1 MTDYQIAGVARLT
14 IVYYR
19 NQPNLSHTE
28 DITEQP
34 LILNTDASFPFKTFT
49 INSTNIKPT
58 NPVCLTHQFFY
69 CNFSLEFPEIFGQ
82 IYIAIID

>member
-1 MTDYQIAGVARLT
+1 MTDDLIAGVARLT

-58 NPVCLTHQFFY
+58 NPVCSTHQIL
-69 CNFSLEFPEIFGQ
+69 NFIEL
-82 IYIAIID
+82 IYLINLFN